1 MAKTWRQI
9 LEDIGKVP
17 PEQFRRD
24 KREML
29 EEKGMTWAEFTATEE
44 WKEMATRAMH
54 ARFNNPGIS
63 LEKPKDTEIR

>member
-1 MAKTWRQI
+1 MAKTWKQI
-9 LEDIGKVP
+9 LKEMRSVP
-17 PEQFRRD
+17 PEQTIRD
-24 KREML
+24 QQEML

-63 LEKPKDTEIR
+63 LEKPKDTENR